1 MEGLIV
7 HETPEEALPTMLV
20 AFAGWPDAAEAAT
33 GAVRYIADQH
43 GARKIA
49 EIDPDEFYDFTTT
62 RPNVSID
69 DEGGRVVT
77 WPSNEFFSTAPTD
90 ESDGALLFIGTEPN
104 LRWRAFASIML
115 EVARRAG
122 VESAFM
128 LGALNDA
135 VPHTREPRVTGVS
148 GDPRVRAKLHE
159 QGIRGSGY
167 QGPTGIHTAF
177 LEVCDKAGLPIASLW
192 GHNPHYVTTTS
203 NPRVSLALLSKLQ
216 GMAEITVDL
225 GDLHAAGDAFDTEL
239 AQAVGDRSEIT
250 AYVAKLEQRY
260 DASVGASGDVA
271 SPSAIVE
278 ELEEFLRQQRN
289 EG

>member
-1 MEGLIV
+1 MDGLVFI
-7 HETPEEALPTMLV
+7 EEPEFKMTTMV
-20 AFAGWPDAAEAAT
+20 AAFAGWPDAAEAAT

-49 EIDPDEFYDFTTT
+49 EIDPEEFYDFTTT

-104 LRWRAFASIML
+104 LRWRAFGSIML

-203 NPRVSLALLSKLQ
+203 NPRVSLALISKLQ
-216 GMAEITVDL
+216 GMAEIRVDL

-260 DASVGASGDVA
+260 DASVGASGDVP
-271 SPSAIVE
+271 SPSALVE

>member
-1 MEGLIV
+1 MDGLVFI
-7 HETPEEALPTMLV
+7 EEPEFKMTTMV
-20 AFAGWPDAAEAAT
+20 AAFAGWPDAAEAAT

-177 LEVCDKAGLPIASLW
+177 LEVCDKAELPIASLW

-216 GMAEITVDL
+216 GMAEMSVDL

-239 AQAVGDRSEIT
+239 TQAVGDRSEIT